1 MVHLE
6 KIMPNI
12 LTMFTIHDPG
22 LRGTFYSPDASR
34 RIVSKSSAESH
45 FLWQRGRGRIG
56 HQQFFLLN
64 FYQV

>member
-6 KIMPNI
+6 QIIANI

-22 LRGTFYSPDASR
+22 LIGTFYSPDTSR
-34 RIVSKSSAESH
+34 RIVCKSSTESH
-45 FLWQRGRGRIG
+45 FLWQRGGQDRPSTI
-56 HQQFFLLN
+56 FLLN